1 VWGHRCKNKKLYSL
15 CIVDDEDEELEERN
29 SMDMEE

>member
-15 CIVDDEDEELEERN
+15 YIVDDEDEELEERN
-29 SMDMEE
+29 SIDMKE